1 MAYVEIDLLETARTF
16 YLNGDL
22 DMARL
27 WYQKVGYDVGINPE
41 RYNKELVT
49 KEIAAFAAEDPLSQH
64 ILSVITQIILQQ
76 KKPILQSEITKA
88 VKEQYGDKAAELV
101 RYATYFAEVRGEL
114 HREKKGRSYLLYL
127 VNPLSQEEML
137 EVIHQQYE
145 AAKNNT
151 TPPQEELLSSES
163 TGNKK
168 WFWLWVGLGL
178 LCVQLYRYFFK

>member
-1 MAYVEIDLLETARTF
+1 MRYVEVDLLETARTF
-16 YLNGDL
+16 YLNGNF

-27 WYQKVGYDVGINPE
+27 WYQKVGYDVKINPK
-41 RYNKELVT
+41 RYDKENVT
-49 KEIAAFAAEDPLSQH
+49 KEIAAFAAEDPISQY
-64 ILSVITQIILQQ
+64 ILGVIAEIIRQNQ
-76 KKPILQSEITKA
+76 APVLQSDITKA
-88 VKEQYGDKAAELV
+88 VKNRYGEQAAELV

-137 EVIHQQYE
+137 EAIHQQYE

-151 TPPQEELLSSES
+151 TPLQEELQSSES